1 MNKVHH
7 IGNAEK
13 GDRMKESKK
22 MLKSILN
29 STQMGQIGIRSVMN
43 RRISPPLQK
52 ALESQLREYDALER
66 EAVSIASSRGWEL
79 QDIDPVVKVMSAAMS
94 KAKLSYGDTNSK
106 IAAMMIEGNTRGM
119 ILGLRDQHNFTHQDS
134 QIQTL
139 SQKLIDC
146 ERANILQM
154 QGFL

>member
-1 MNKVHH
+1 MNT
-7 IGNAEK
+7 
-13 GDRMKESKK
+13 
-22 MLKSILN
+22 
-29 STQMGQIGIRSVMN
+29 TQMGQIGIRSVINKRVMPSLH
-43 RRISPPLQK
+43 R

-79 QDIDPVVKVMSAAMS
+79 KDVDPVVKAMSSVMS
-94 KAKLSYGDTNSK
+94 KAKLRYGDTNSK
-106 IAAMMIEGNTRGM
+106 IAGMMIEGNTRGM
-119 ILGLRDQHNFTHQDS
+119 ILGLRDQHRFTHQDP

-139 SQKLIDC
+139 CQKLIDC

>member
-1 MNKVHH
+1 
-7 IGNAEK
+7 
-13 GDRMKESKK
+13 MKESKK
-22 MLKSILN
+22 MLTSILN
-29 STQMGQIGIRSVMN
+29 CTQMGQVGIRSVMN
-43 RRISPPLQK
+43 KRIIPPLQK

-66 EAVSIASSRGWEL
+66 EAVSIAASRGWEL
-79 QDIDPVVKVMSAAMS
+79 KDIDPVVKTMSAAMS

-106 IAAMMIEGNTRGM
+106 IAAMMIEGNTKGM
-119 ILGLRDQHNFTHQDS
+119 ILGMRDQHNFTHQDP

>member
-1 MNKVHH
+1 
-7 IGNAEK
+7 
-13 GDRMKESKK
+13 MKESKK
-22 MLKSILN
+22 MLKTIMN
-29 STQMGQIGIRSVMN
+29 TTQMGQIGIRSVMDK
-43 RRISPPLQK
+43 RVDASLHK
-52 ALESQLREYDALER
+52 ALESQLREYDSLER

-79 QDIDPVVKVMSAAMS
+79 KDVDPVVKAMSSAMS
-94 KAKLSYGDTNSK
+94 KARLRYGDTNSK
-106 IAAMMIEGNTRGM
+106 IAAMMIQGNTRGM
-119 ILGLRDQHNFTHQDS
+119 ILGLKDQHKFSHQDP